1 MNIPF
6 VNFPGT
12 KNRSFGFDLRLVTN
26 NMSLPNILSLSRIF
40 CVPLIA
46 FCVIRFNEYNN
57 YRYVALFTVFCAGV
71 SDLLDGYFARKRN
84 ETTRMGIY
92 LDSIAD
98 KLLIISVFILLSL
111 DNLWP
116 EPRFPAWLLI
126 IVIAKEIV
134 ITVGALCITCSTGK
148 TLKPSIFG
156 KISTAMQMCV
166 IVIVLLGNIIPLEI
180 VITSFWMVA
189 VFTCVSIAYYIYFV
203 LNKVLMIKQ

>member
-6 VNFPGT
+6 AGTSGT
-12 KNRSFGFDLRLVTN
+12 KNRPFGMGLRLVTD

-46 FCVIRFNEYNN
+46 FCVIHFNEYNN
-57 YRYVALFTVFCAGV
+57 YRYVALFTIICAGM

-92 LDSIAD
+92 LDAIAD
-98 KLLIISVFILLSL
+98 KLLLISVFILFSL

-116 EPRFPAWLLI
+116 EPRFPTWLLL

-134 ITVGALCITCSTGK
+134 VTVGALGITFLTGK

-156 KISTAMQMCV
+156 KISTAAQICV
-166 IVIVLLGNIIPLEI
+166 IVIVLLGNIIPVEI
-180 VITSFWMVA
+180 VVTSFRLVGIS
-189 VFTCVSIAYYIYFV
+189 TCISILHYIYFG
-203 LNKVLMIKQ
+203 LNNALVIKQ